1 MIMDK
6 SQRLTSNH
14 LQSSNVMNQHNTTNE
29 TQREGSPYEIV
40 HNEKSS
46 MKVYKDGKI
55 ISYNAGTSL
64 LQQKGNR
71 LMEDKTIN
79 NINSHFYDVK
89 KKGSYLKSN

>member
-1 MIMDK
+1 MTLDK
-6 SQRLTSNH
+6 SQRLASNN
-14 LQSSNVMNQHNTTNE
+14 LLSSNVINQHNITNE
-29 TQREGSPYEIV
+29 TQREGSPYEVV
-40 HNEKSS
+40 HNDKSS

-89 KKGSYLKSN
+89 KKGSYIKSN